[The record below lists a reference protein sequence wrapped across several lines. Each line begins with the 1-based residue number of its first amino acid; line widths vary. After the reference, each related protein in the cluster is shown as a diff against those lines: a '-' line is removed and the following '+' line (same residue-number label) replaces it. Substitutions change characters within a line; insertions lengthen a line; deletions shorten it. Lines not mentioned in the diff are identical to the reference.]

1 MAFAYIYFFVVPSFI
16 HGIFSVSFYILF
28 WRSAIVGT
36 VLLGPV
42 MGPFGTVMGGAAGG
56 VAYRQLSKVKER
68 KAQREWEQAN
78 FQRVAASRPGFKDS
92 SFA

>member
-1 MAFAYIYFFVVPSFI
+1 M
-16 HGIFSVSFYILF
+16 
-28 WRSAIVGT
+28 GT

-56 VAYRQLSKVKER
+56 AAYRQISKVKER

-78 FQRVAASRPGFKDS
+78 FQKTASSRPGFKSS
-92 SFA
+92 SFV